1 MLVKLLGIE
10 KIDYFS
16 TKKNAQ
22 VRGSNLHVA
31 FDNDHVVGTA
41 VKTFYVSEKSPLY
54 TKKLSVDKFYNLY
67 FNQFGGV
74 DELVEVANQK

>member
-1 MLVKLLGIE
+1 MLIKLLGIE
-10 KIDYFS
+10 RIDYFS

-22 VRGSNLHVA
+22 VRGSNLHVMYDS
-31 FDNDHVVGTA
+31 DNVVGTA

-54 TKKLSVDKFYNLY
+54 TKKLSVNKFYNIY

-74 DELVEVANQK
+74 DELIESPNQK